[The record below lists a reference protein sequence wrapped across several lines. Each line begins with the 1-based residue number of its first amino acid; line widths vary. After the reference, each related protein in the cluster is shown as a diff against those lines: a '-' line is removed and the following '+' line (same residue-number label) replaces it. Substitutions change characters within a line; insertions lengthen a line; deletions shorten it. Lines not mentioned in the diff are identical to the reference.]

1 MIDFTNDQAREWTKQ
16 LIKSILYETEAGGW
30 LHDSGEFLPYDAVM
44 YDQSH
49 PLEYHTRYI
58 EDWTEVA
65 QEATME
71 MGVQAYEQT
80 LFFMSAGTLRT
91 PPMNAL
97 LSISQSLTTYSDMQ
111 QAMIKQ
117 LNGAVSGF
125 ILTQSEIGG

>member
-1 MIDFTNDQAREWTKQ
+1 
-16 LIKSILYETEAGGW
+16 
-30 LHDSGEFLPYDAVM
+30 
-44 YDQSH
+44 
-49 PLEYHTRYI
+49 
-58 EDWTEVA
+58 
-65 QEATME
+65 ME

-80 LFFMSAGTLRT
+80 LYFMSVGTLRT